1 MELHE
6 SKLIFLKRKK
16 KDAHNNNTCLI
27 YFFHNKMIWGFKE
40 RINSNILLSKKYKKL
55 KEHKYLLYIHSNY
68 KNQIMK
74 KLVLIFTIVLSLV
87 FSKNVIAQGTI
98 VDVAIGNKDFS
109 TLVTALK
116 AADLVSALQGKGPFT
131 VFAPTNDAFA
141 KIDAKTLNSLLEE
154 KNQKA
159 LANILTY
166 HVISG
171 KITATDVVAALEKG
185 NGLVE
190 LTALNGQVISVM
202 KKDGK
207 IWLKDTNGVYSEITA
222 TDVMGSNGVIHVIN
236 TVAMPK

>member
-1 MELHE
+1 
-6 SKLIFLKRKK
+6 
-16 KDAHNNNTCLI
+16 
-27 YFFHNKMIWGFKE
+27 
-40 RINSNILLSKKYKKL
+40 
-55 KEHKYLLYIHSNY
+55 
-68 KNQIMK
+68 MK

-116 AADLVSALQGKGPFT
+116 AADLVSALQGEGPFT

-154 KNQKA
+154 ENKKA

-171 KITATDVVAALEKG
+171 KITATDVVAALDKG

-207 IWLKDTNGVYSEITA
+207 IWLKDTNENYSEITA

>member
-1 MELHE
+1 
-6 SKLIFLKRKK
+6 
-16 KDAHNNNTCLI
+16 
-27 YFFHNKMIWGFKE
+27 
-40 RINSNILLSKKYKKL
+40 
-55 KEHKYLLYIHSNY
+55 
-68 KNQIMK
+68 MK
-74 KLVLIFTIVLSLV
+74 KLVLIFTIVLSLT
-87 FSKNVIAQGTI
+87 FSENVIAQGTI
-98 VDVAIGNKDFS
+98 VDVAVGNKDFS

-202 KKDGK
+202 KKDDK
-207 IWLKDTNGVYSEITA
+207 IWLKDTNGAYSEITA